1 VEYKRAWVCSQTCYL
16 NKRCSVV
23 ARAKE
28 LAPAA
33 ATAAAAAA
41 AATTTPSANLTPAE
55 FKEAVERV
63 EKELARYQET
73 SGS

>member
-41 AATTTPSANLTPAE
+41 TTTPSANLTPAE
-55 FKEAVERV
+55 FKVAVERV

>member
-41 AATTTPSANLTPAE
+41 TTTPSANLTPAE

-63 EKELARYQET
+63 EKELARYRET